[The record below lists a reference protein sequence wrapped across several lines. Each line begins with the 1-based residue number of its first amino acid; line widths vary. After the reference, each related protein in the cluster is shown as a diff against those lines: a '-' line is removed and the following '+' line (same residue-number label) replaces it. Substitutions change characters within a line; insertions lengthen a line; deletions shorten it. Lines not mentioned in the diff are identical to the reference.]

1 LTEQPATGHPA
12 AAPPAAELSADCA
25 RCAGLCCVAPAFT
38 ASSEFAISKAA
49 GTACP
54 NLQSDYRC
62 GIHDQL
68 RPLGFAGCTTFDCFG
83 AGQQVIQVTFGGRT
97 WRDHPDLAQA
107 QFGSFAV
114 MRQLHEMRWHVTQAL
129 ALIRDLAEPGA
140 AGPGTAEP
148 SAAGPGTAEPGT
160 AAVTAGLT
168 QAGQTLRTHAE
179 AGPEA
184 LATLDV
190 DPLWASVTA
199 VLRQASQL
207 IRGDVPKGRDRSGAD
222 LMGRH
227 LAGVDL
233 RRASL
238 RGAYLIGTNLAGADL
253 RRADLAG
260 ADLRGAQLAGAD
272 LSTSLFVTQ
281 AQLDVARG
289 DARTKLPPGLR
300 RPGHWTD
307 PRKGPGASPNRARR
321 PGGGR

>member
-1 LTEQPATGHPA
+1 LTA
-12 AAPPAAELSADCA
+12 LSADCA

-49 GTACP
+49 GTPCP
-54 NLQSDYRC
+54 NLEGDYRC

-129 ALIRDLAEPGA
+129 ALTRDLAEPGA
-140 AGPGTAEP
+140 A
-148 SAAGPGTAEPGT
+148 
-160 AAVTAGLT
+160 AVTTELT

-184 LATLDV
+184 LATLDL
-190 DPLWASVTA
+190 DPLWARVTA

-207 IRGDVPKGRDRSGAD
+207 IRGEVPKGRDRSGAD

-300 RPGHWTD
+300 RPGHWT
-307 PRKGPGASPNRARR
+307 GPEASPNRARR

>member
-1 LTEQPATGHPA
+1 LTE
-12 AAPPAAELSADCA
+12 LRADCA

-38 ASSEFAISKAA
+38 ASSEFAISKPA
-49 GTACP
+49 GTPCP
-54 NLQSDYRC
+54 NLRSDDRC

-68 RPLGFAGCTTFDCFG
+68 RPRGFAGCTTFDCFG

-97 WRDHPDLAQA
+97 WRDDPDLAPA
-107 QFGSFAV
+107 QFASFAV

-129 ALIRDLAEPGA
+129 ALTRGLGQPGA
-140 AGPGTAEP
+140 AE
-148 SAAGPGTAEPGT
+148 
-160 AAVTAGLT
+160 VTTGLT
-168 QAGQTLRTHAE
+168 QAGQALRAHAE
-179 AGPEA
+179 STPEA
-184 LATLDV
+184 LAALDP

-207 IRGDVPKGRDRSGAD
+207 IRGEVPKGRDRSGAD

-253 RRADLAG
+253 RQADLAG

-281 AQLDVARG
+281 AQLDTARG
-289 DARTKLPPGLR
+289 DVRTKLPPGLQ
-300 RPGHWTD
+300 RPAHWTA
-307 PRKGPGASPNRARR
+307 PSPAHR

>member
-1 LTEQPATGHPA
+1 LTEPPATEPPATG
-12 AAPPAAELSADCA
+12 LRADCS
-25 RCAGLCCVAPAFT
+25 RCAGLCCVAPGFT
-38 ASSEFAISKAA
+38 ASAEFAITKPP
-49 GTACP
+49 GQPCP
-54 NLQSDYRC
+54 NLQGDFRC
-62 GIHDQL
+62 GVHDQL

-83 AGQQVIQVTFGGRT
+83 AGQQVTQVTFGGRS
-97 WRDHPDLAQA
+97 WRGDPGLAQA
-107 QFGSFAV
+107 QFASFAV

-129 ALIRDLAEPGA
+129 ALTREAGPPGA
-140 AGPGTAEP
+140 GDITGE
-148 SAAGPGTAEPGT
+148 
-160 AAVTAGLT
+160 LT
-168 QAGQTLRTHAE
+168 QADQ
-179 AGPEA
+179 A
-184 LATLDV
+184 LAAHAASTPETLAALDL

-207 IRGDVPKGRDRSGAD
+207 IRGEVPKGRDRSGAD

-260 ADLRGAQLAGAD
+260 ADLRGADLAGAD

-281 AQLDVARG
+281 AQLDTARG
-289 DARTKLPPGLR
+289 DVRTKLPPGLQ
-300 RPGHWTD
+300 RPAHWT
-307 PRKGPGASPNRARR
+307 AQNRATLGLAQR

>member
-1 LTEQPATGHPA
+1 LTELH
-12 AAPPAAELSADCA
+12 ADCS
-25 RCAGLCCVAPAFT
+25 RCAGLCCVAPGFT

-49 GTACP
+49 GQACP
-54 NLQSDYRC
+54 NLRSDFRC
-62 GIHDQL
+62 GIHDRL

-83 AGQQVIQVTFGGRT
+83 AGQQVIQVTFGERT
-97 WRDHPDLAQA
+97 WRSHPELAQA

-129 ALIRDLAEPGA
+129 AHLRGRSGTGA
-140 AGPGTAEP
+140 R
-148 SAAGPGTAEPGT
+148 
-160 AAVTAGLT
+160 AVTHELT
-168 QAGQTLRTHAE
+168 QADQTLRTHAE
-179 AGPEA
+179 SGPEA
-184 LATLDV
+184 LTALDV

-199 VLRQASQL
+199 ALRQASQL
-207 IRGDVPKGRDRSGAD
+207 IRGQVPKGRDRSGAD

-227 LAGVDL
+227 LARVDL

-253 RRADLAG
+253 RLADLAG

-289 DARTKLPPGLR
+289 DARTKLPPALR
-300 RPGHWTD
+300 RPAHW
-307 PRKGPGASPNRARR
+307 ASPGPRPARPNRGPR
-321 PGGGR
+321 PDGGR

>member
-1 LTEQPATGHPA
+1 MTTPPETEPPAT
-12 AAPPAAELSADCA
+12 ELRADCA
-25 RCAGLCCVAPAFT
+25 RCAGLCCVAPGFT
-38 ASSEFAISKAA
+38 ASAEFAISKPP
-49 GTACP
+49 GQPCP
-54 NLQSDYRC
+54 NLRDDYRC

-68 RPLGFAGCTTFDCFG
+68 RPRGFAGCTTFDCFG

-97 WRDHPDLAQA
+97 WRDDPDLAPA

-114 MRQLHEMRWHVTQAL
+114 MRQLHELRWHVSQAL
-129 ALIRDLAEPGA
+129 ALTRDLAEPGA
-140 AGPGTAEP
+140 A
-148 SAAGPGTAEPGT
+148 
-160 AAVTAGLT
+160 AVTAALT
-168 QAGQTLRTHAE
+168 QAAQTLRAHAG
-179 AGPEA
+179 AGPDA
-184 LATLDV
+184 LASLDL

-199 VLRQASQL
+199 VLRQASEL
-207 IRGDVPKGRDRSGAD
+207 VRGGVPKGLDRSGAD

-238 RGAYLIGTNLAGADL
+238 RGAYLIGTNLGGADL

-289 DARTKLPPGLR
+289 DVRTKLPPGLR
-300 RPGHWTD
+300 RPEHWTS
-307 PRKGPGASPNRARR
+307 PGDRMR
-321 PGGGR
+321 PGRPSQGRHPDGGR

>member
-1 LTEQPATGHPA
+1 LTGQPAIGQPAT
-12 AAPPAAELSADCA
+12 ELRADC
-25 RCAGLCCVAPAFT
+25 RQCAGLCCVAPAFT
-38 ASSEFAISKAA
+38 ASSEFALSKAA
-49 GTACP
+49 GQACP
-54 NLQSDYRC
+54 NLRSDYRC

-97 WRDHPDLAQA
+97 WRDHPELAQA

-129 ALIRDLAEPGA
+129 ALTRNLSQPV
-140 AGPGTAEP
+140 AG
-148 SAAGPGTAEPGT
+148 
-160 AAVTAGLT
+160 AVTSELD

-184 LATLDV
+184 LATLDT
-190 DPLWASVTA
+190 DSLWASVTA
-199 VLRQASQL
+199 ILRQASQL
-207 IRGDVPKGRDRSGAD
+207 IRGEVPKGRDRSGAD
-222 LMGRH
+222 LMGRQ
-227 LAGVDL
+227 LARVDL
-233 RRASL
+233 RRSSL

-253 RRADLAG
+253 RLADLAG

-289 DARTKLPPGLR
+289 DARTRLPPGLR
-300 RPGHWTD
+300 RPGHWTG
-307 PRKGPGASPNRARR
+307 PEHWTGPGASPDRAAR